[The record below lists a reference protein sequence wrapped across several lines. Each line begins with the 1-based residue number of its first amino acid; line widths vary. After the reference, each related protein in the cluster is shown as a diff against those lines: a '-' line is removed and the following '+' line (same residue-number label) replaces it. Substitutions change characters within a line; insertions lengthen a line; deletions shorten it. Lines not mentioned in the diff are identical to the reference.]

1 MLKSELDFIDRAK
14 GCIDEDLW
22 AGIIE
27 YLGGNTSYLESV
39 AIQAEKLFG
48 GKVSEFCKY
57 EELFLTEDIKSL
69 LTHQFGR
76 LSTAE
81 REVIRSIALETMP
94 VSISRSIESLSIS
107 PSDVGNAIVS
117 LVRRGLIDRTETDE
131 GTVFGVGSIVK
142 KFVLQLRNHD

>member
-1 MLKSELDFIDRAK
+1 MWD
-14 GCIDEDLW
+14 
-22 AGIIE
+22 
-27 YLGGNTSYLESV
+27 LESV
-39 AIQAEKLFG
+39 SIAIKKLFG
-48 GKVSEFCKY
+48 GKVSEFYKY

-81 REVIRSIALETMP
+81 REVIRSLALETMP
-94 VSISRSIESLSIS
+94 VSISRSIESLNIS

-117 LVRRGLIDRTETDE
+117 LVRRGLIVGGLVLSEVEVASLVEKRNETDE
-131 GTVFGVGSIVK
+131 GMVFGVGSIVK